1 MACQAVNQASI
12 NKSTLE
18 KFSVLIP
25 NLEIQNQ
32 IGNLMTNIDWK
43 ISLAEK
49 EIEKT
54 KLYKKSLLQKMFV

>member
-18 KFSVLIP
+18 KFSLLIP

-32 IGNLMTNIDWK
+32 IVDLLTNIDKK
-43 ISLAEK
+43 IFLSRENIK
-49 EIEKT
+49 IM
-54 KLYKKSLLQKMFV
+54 KLYKNSLLQKMFV